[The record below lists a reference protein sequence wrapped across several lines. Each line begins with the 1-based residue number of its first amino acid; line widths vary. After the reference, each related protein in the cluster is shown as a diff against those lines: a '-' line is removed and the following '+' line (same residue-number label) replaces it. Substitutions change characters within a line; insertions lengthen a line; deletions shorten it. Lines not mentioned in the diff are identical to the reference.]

1 MWVVTETHMANDGD
15 FFQAKFHHQFQS
27 CKVTEHEIMVFTF
40 LELFSAT
47 CFTLSQDIIV
57 NISFI
62 HMSLAFI
69 QVASHVI
76 CLFNFE

>member
-15 FFQAKFHHQFQS
+15 FFQVKFHHQFQS

-47 CFTLSQDIIV
+47 CFALIKV
-57 NISFI
+57 RIS
-62 HMSLAFI
+62 L
-69 QVASHVI
+69 
-76 CLFNFE
+76 